1 MILVDSLVWIDFFNG
16 KDADHVEKLYQ
27 LLGHELIISGDLIWV
42 EVLQGFKN
50 DSQYQKAKTALESL
64 PYFALINKETAL
76 LAAENYRILRK
87 NGITVRKTIDI
98 IIATFCIANNFR
110 LLHAEKDF
118 QVMEEHL
125 GLRSI

>member
-1 MILVDSLVWIDFFNG
+1 MILVDSSVWIDFFNG

-27 LLGHELIISGDLIWV
+27 LLGHELIISGDLISV

-50 DSQYQKAKTALESL
+50 DSQFQKAKTAFESL
-64 PYFALINKETAL
+64 PYFTLINKETAL
-76 LAAENYRILRK
+76 IAAENYRILRK
-87 NGITVRKTIDI
+87 NGITVRKTIDV
-98 IIATFCIANNFR
+98 IIATFCIANNIR
-110 LLHAEKDF
+110 LLHADKDF

>member
-1 MILVDSLVWIDFFNG
+1 M
-16 KDADHVEKLYQ
+16 
-27 LLGHELIISGDLIWV
+27 